1 MGYHGVTSS
10 AAHFQRNMA
19 FPGAI
24 LSAGSSF
31 WTSQRVSNG
40 RCVEGGHKQEALS
53 WPLSEVRGWGS
64 LLQGRFLTVMTFQD
78 SQTWTLL
85 SFLALAA

>member
-1 MGYHGVTSS
+1 
-10 AAHFQRNMA
+10 MA

-31 WTSQRVSNG
+31 CTSRRVSNG
-40 RCVEGGHKQEALS
+40 RCVEGGHKQEALG

-64 LLQGRFLTVMTFQD
+64 LLQGLFLTVMTFQD
-78 SQTWTLL
+78 SQSWTLL
-85 SFLALAA
+85 SILAMETGELPGLG

>member
-24 LSAGSSF
+24 LRAGSSF
-31 WTSQRVSNG
+31 CTSQGVSNG
-40 RCVEGGHKQEALS
+40 RCVEGGHKQEALG
-53 WPLSEVRGWGS
+53 WPLSEVHGWGS
-64 LLQGRFLTVMTFQD
+64 LLQGLFLTVMTFQD
-78 SQTWTLL
+78 SQSWTLL
-85 SFLALAA
+85 SILAVAA

>member
-1 MGYHGVTSS
+1 
-10 AAHFQRNMA
+10 MA

-31 WTSQRVSNG
+31 CTSRRVSNG
-40 RCVEGGHKQEALS
+40 RCVEGGHKQEALG

-64 LLQGRFLTVMTFQD
+64 LLQGLFLTVMTFQD
-78 SQTWTLL
+78 SQFWTLL
-85 SFLALAA
+85 SILAVETGELLGLG